1 MHLVCPCHLVGL
13 LVRHLPTAQTPLTQL
28 VTQLPQP
35 ILSLLSTVN
44 GKTYLSSQLLVSPF
58 LLFPTLKS
66 IYRDD
71 DAGLQE
77 NTFCQS
83 VVLSPS
89 VKSCAKL
96 TIFSSLFGAAWCSS
110 PNCQHHWAP
119 GVGIMLTQSRE
130 IFKTRC
136 CSHISAS
143 FIRSQLN
150 RPAHK

>member
-1 MHLVCPCHLVGL
+1 MHLVCPCHLVEL

-44 GKTYLSSQLLVSPF
+44 GKTFLSSQLFFSPF

-71 DAGLQE
+71 SAGLQE

-83 VVLSPS
+83 VVLNPS

-96 TIFSSLFGAAWCSS
+96 TIFSLLLAPPGAHLQIANIIGHQVW
-110 PNCQHHWAP
+110 
-119 GVGIMLTQSRE
+119 E
-130 IFKTRC
+130 
-136 CSHISAS
+136 
-143 FIRSQLN
+143 
-150 RPAHK
+150 